1 MKNESHHIKQII
13 NKKQI
18 NLSQGVSVIEL
29 IIYCALFILLST
41 AMVKSL
47 ISMTNSFSAVQTN
60 LRLSTSASAVMERMS
75 REIALAETIDTVNS
89 TFGTSP
95 GVLQFTYTSS
105 GTQTIK
111 FMVVNG
117 VLKFYR
123 GGTLI
128 GNLTGP
134 NVTVTSLIF
143 NNITSGNGGAIK
155 ISMTL
160 QDTKSLKSESFY
172 LTVKERGTY

>member
-1 MKNESHHIKQII
+1 MKKI
-13 NKKQI
+13 NFKNQK
-18 NLSQGVSVIEL
+18 GVSLIEL
-29 IIYCALFILLST
+29 IVYVALFVILSM

-47 ISMTNSFSAVQTN
+47 VTMTGAFKTVQSN
-60 LRLSTSASAVMERMS
+60 LRISNSASATLERMS
-75 REIALAETIDTVNS
+75 REIALAESIDTTYS

-95 GVLQFTYTSS
+95 GALQFTYTSS
-105 GTQTIK
+105 GTQTIR
-111 FMVVNG
+111 FVATNG
-117 VLKFYR
+117 VLQFYR
-123 GGTLI
+123 GGTLV

-143 NNITSGNGGAIK
+143 NNITSTNGNAIK

-160 QDTKSLKSESFY
+160 QDTKTLKSESFY